1 MEKGYYK
8 IHNNITV
15 IEKCENLQLSG
26 LKINEIVIPDGVK
39 CLYLSNNRIRELI
52 LPSSLEVLYCDSNKL
67 EELEL
72 PNKLTYL
79 NCSSNRIKELIVPD
93 TVKYIGCRKNRIEE
107 LKLFNSDVSHHTD
120 RNVEIS
126 YSYILKLNIIKPKYR
141 INGIH
146 ILKNNNIISG
156 KQYCILILIFLNK
169 IITPLKVS
177 EILKCDYP
185 SIVEEWQDLFDRN
198 IYSNDKINYDTLF
211 KLCNYQ
217 KMYHNDLIELDSN
230 VSFLK
235 KLLINFYNKQLL

>member
-1 MEKGYYK
+1 MEKGYYQ
-8 IHNNITV
+8 IHNDITV

-26 LKINEIVIPDGVK
+26 LKINKIIIPDGVK

-72 PNKLTYL
+72 PNKLIYL

-107 LKLFNSDVSHHTD
+107 LKLFNSDVYYHVDT
-120 RNVEIS
+120 NVKVS
-126 YSYILKLNIIKPKYR
+126 YTNYLKLSIIKPKYR

-146 ILKNNNIISG
+146 ILKNNNIISS

-177 EILKCDYP
+177 KILNCDYP
-185 SIVEEWQDLFDRN
+185 SIVEEWQYLIDIELL
-198 IYSNDKINYDTLF
+198 SNDKINYNTLF

-217 KMYHNDLIELDSN
+217 KMYHNDLIELDKN
-230 VSFLK
+230 VLFLFK
-235 KLLINFYNKQLL
+235 RKNDFSKYNF